1 MTAIIYHRVDWD
13 GYTSAAVALCAFPQ
27 ADLIGWNYRDPLP
40 DISKYDRVIVVDLTV
55 YSTNPDGSRD
65 FSWMFDNQKKLIWI
79 DHHPIIHEVPGTY
92 AGIQEEGIGAC
103 WLTWKY
109 FHDEYGISC
118 NTSHIKYAATFD
130 VFRKDGWLCTWEDA
144 WAYQLF
150 LNKKFEKERELAM
163 KINDTTILV
172 DIARKLIA
180 ASEEECEE
188 NLHYGYGREDERA
201 LEEAEIFTKCAH
213 RMRIGKY
220 LGWLIES
227 DKQPAMV
234 VKSHSDRGVG
244 DFFILWA
251 QTKRNVDSDGN
262 LRISVRTAESSDFSS
277 RQFAEKHLGGGHE
290 KAAGCTISP
299 VDLAAYLQGVSFMEV
314 TMLDF

>member
-40 DISKYDRVIVVDLTV
+40 DVSKYDRVIVVDLTV

-79 DHHPIIHEVPGTY
+79 DHHPIIHDVPGTY

-130 VFRKDGWLCTWEDA
+130 VFRKDGWLCSWEDA

-150 LNKKFEKERELAM
+150 LNKFGPGYTPKTGDCSKKLVCLAKSFLCTDDPD
-163 KINDTTILV
+163 KI
-172 DIARKLIA
+172 KQ
-180 ASEEECEE
+180 
-188 NLHYGYGREDERA
+188 NLQLGYGREDERA

-234 VKSHSDRGVG
+234 VKSHSDRGIG

-251 QTKRNVDSDGN
+251 QTKGKVDSDGN

-314 TMLDF
+314 TMIDF